1 MSTIPKNPCS
11 IKEYLS
17 VFGGLYA
24 DNVFMQVTKDGI
36 KEDRTYARLRDDCFR
51 LASSML
57 DMGLTDKHVA
67 MFAGNRYE
75 YIVCMFASMLAGAPF
90 MPVYVTLPEQTV
102 AGMVRFADIQA
113 AFVSDRYKPLVE
125 EIGEMGV
132 KIPTIIELD
141 GVSDGSYTD
150 LIRKGDPTGK
160 TFYGDMTDERTA
172 LMCFTSGTSSGKPK
186 CVMMTC
192 RNVLATAHHRAYDL
206 IEVCEGG
213 YRNYSPLP
221 MFHLAHLMGL
231 IVDYTLP
238 RGSFHGTCDTVKDC
252 FRDIL
257 EQKPLIVQMVPA
269 VAKSFI
275 ALMEDEVER
284 RGETESFAAYC
295 KECDEGKYSFE
306 ERREITKEYRK
317 IVGGNAAIFSVVG
330 AQSEPGIIRKLAY
343 FGILT
348 GCDYGLTECSPC
360 VTSDQS
366 LTKRA
371 GSVGKMLPYM
381 TAKLVDGE
389 LYVKGDHVMKGYYK
403 NPEATKAILSAD
415 GWLCTGDIAEI
426 DSDGYVFIRGRAS
439 SVVVLSNGDN
449 IDTEELELELLSAC
463 SAIEEIFI
471 MADKK
476 NNNDT
481 LGALIYAKPG
491 SDRETVA
498 QQIAAYNKKLP
509 VAKRIIRFRLL
520 DKPFERN
527 EMLKIKRFLY
537 RDQEI

>member
-1 MSTIPKNPCS
+1 
-11 IKEYLS
+11 
-17 VFGGLYA
+17 
-24 DNVFMQVTKDGI
+24 
-36 KEDRTYARLRDDCFR
+36 
-51 LASSML
+51 
-57 DMGLTDKHVA
+57 
-67 MFAGNRYE
+67 
-75 YIVCMFASMLAGAPF
+75 
-90 MPVYVTLPEQTV
+90 
-102 AGMVRFADIQA
+102 
-113 AFVSDRYKPLVE
+113 
-125 EIGEMGV
+125 
-132 KIPTIIELD
+132 
-141 GVSDGSYTD
+141 
-150 LIRKGDPTGK
+150 
-160 TFYGDMTDERTA
+160 
-172 LMCFTSGTSSGKPK
+172 
-186 CVMMTC
+186 
-192 RNVLATAHHRAYDL
+192 
-206 IEVCEGG
+206 
-213 YRNYSPLP
+213 
-221 MFHLAHLMGL
+221 
-231 IVDYTLP
+231 
-238 RGSFHGTCDTVKDC
+238 
-252 FRDIL
+252 
-257 EQKPLIVQMVPA
+257 
-269 VAKSFI
+269 
-275 ALMEDEVER
+275 
-284 RGETESFAAYC
+284 
-295 KECDEGKYSFE
+295 
-306 ERREITKEYRK
+306 
-317 IVGGNAAIFSVVG
+317 
-330 AQSEPGIIRKLAY
+330 
-343 FGILT
+343 
-348 GCDYGLTECSPC
+348 
-360 VTSDQS
+360 
-366 LTKRA
+366 
-371 GSVGKMLPYM
+371 MLPYM